1 MSTPAAPVLTAS
13 AVRDATRYADTWLA
27 HRRHAL
33 RVPGVQAAVWFDDE
47 LVLSGAYGV
56 ADVRTGAALTPEH
69 LFRIASHSKTFTA
82 VAVLQLAQ
90 SGRLRLDDAAA
101 TWLPFLAGSPIAGV
115 TVREMLSHSGGVVR
129 DGADSDH
136 WQLARPFP
144 DAEALRAVAL
154 DDAAVLPANERFKY
168 SNITYSLLG
177 MVIEAVSGSTY
188 ADYVTDHVVRPLGLV
203 RTGPE
208 LDPERLGEYAA
219 GHTALAYAD
228 DRAVIEH
235 VDTAAMAA
243 ATGFFSTAAETVAYA
258 SAHFAGDERLLGEPA
273 KRLMRRPEVEVG
285 GDDGHY
291 GLGFAVEDVGG
302 RRLVGHGGGYPGHIT
317 RTVLDPTARLA
328 VSVFTN
334 AIDGPAHALAH
345 GLVKLVDLA
354 ARVEAQPAPAVAAP
368 EALDLYV
375 GRFANLWGVVDVVRF
390 GGHLLALDP
399 GADDP
404 TAAPTRLVVEDD
416 ATLRVTETGGYGA
429 PGESLRYTFGAD
441 GGVQRVQGLG
451 GMTSYPIEAFAA
463 AMAGRAVVDL
473 AGGGAMI
480 AG

>member
-1 MSTPAAPVLTAS
+1 MTTPAALTAS
-13 AVRDATRYADTWLA
+13 AVHDATRYADTWLA
-27 HRRHAL
+27 HRRRAL
-33 RVPGVQAAVWFDDE
+33 RVPGVQAAVWFGDG
-47 LVLSGAYGV
+47 LVLSSAHGV
-56 ADVRTGAALTPEH
+56 ADVRSGAALTPDH

-82 VAVLQLAQ
+82 TAVLQLVEA
-90 SGRLRLDDAAA
+90 GRLRLDDTAS
-101 TWLPFLAGSPIAGV
+101 TWLPFLVGSPIADV

-144 DAEALRAVAL
+144 DAERLRAIAL
-154 DDAAVLPANERFKY
+154 DGAAVLPANDRFKY

-177 MVIEAVSGSTY
+177 LVIEAVSGSTY
-188 ADYVTDHVVRPLGLV
+188 ADHVTDHVVRPLGLV

-219 GHTALAYAD
+219 GHTALAYGD
-228 DRAVIEH
+228 DRVVIEH

-258 SAHFAGDERLLGEPA
+258 AAHFAGDERLLGEPA

-285 GDDGHY
+285 GEDGHY
-291 GLGFAVEDVGG
+291 GLGFAVEDIGG
-302 RRLVGHGGGYPGHIT
+302 RRVVGHGGGYPGHIT
-317 RTVLDPTARLA
+317 RTVLDPAARLA

-334 AIDGPAHALAH
+334 AIDGPAQALAR
-345 GLVKLVDLA
+345 GLVRLVDLA
-354 ARVEAQPAPAVAAP
+354 ARVEAEAAPPAVAPA
-368 EALDLYV
+368 ALDRYV

-404 TAAPTRLVVEDD
+404 SAAPTRLVVQDD
-416 ATLRVTETGGYGA
+416 TTLRVTETGGYGA
-429 PGESLRYTFGAD
+429 PGETLRYTFGAD
-441 GGVQRVQGLG
+441 GGVRRVQGMG

-463 AMAGRAVVDL
+463 AMAGRSVVDL

-480 AG
+480 GD

>member
-13 AVRDATRYADTWLA
+13 AVHDAIRYADTWLA

-33 RVPGVQAAVWFDDE
+33 HVPGVQAAVWFGDA
-47 LVLSGAYGV
+47 LVLSSAHGV
-56 ADVRTGAALTPEH
+56 ADVRSGAALTPEH

-82 VAVLQLAQ
+82 VAVLQLVE
-90 SGRLRLDDAAA
+90 SGRLRLDDTAA
-101 TWLPFLAGSPIAGV
+101 TWLPFLTGSPIADV
-115 TVREMLSHSGGVVR
+115 CVREMLSHSGGVVR

-144 DAEALRAVAL
+144 DAAALRAIAL

-168 SNITYSLLG
+168 SNISYSLLG
-177 MVIEAVSGSTY
+177 MVIEAVTGSTY
-188 ADYVTDHVVRPLGLV
+188 ADHVIRTVVEPLGLV

-208 LDPERLGEYAA
+208 LDPQRLGEYAA
-219 GHTALAYAD
+219 GHSALAYAD
-228 DRAVIEH
+228 ERLVIEH

-243 ATGFFSTAAETVAYA
+243 ATGFYSTAAETVAYA
-258 SAHFAGDERLLGEPA
+258 AAHFAGDDRLLGEPA

-291 GLGFAVEDVGG
+291 GLGFAIEDIGG
-302 RRLVGHGGGYPGHIT
+302 RRVVGHGGGYPGHIT

-334 AIDGPAHALAH
+334 AIDGPAHALAR

-354 ARVEAQPAPAVAAP
+354 ARVEAEPAPTVAT
-368 EALDLYV
+368 EVLDRYV

-390 GGHLLALDP
+390 GTHLLALDP

-404 TAAPTRLVVEDD
+404 TAAPTRLVLEDD

-429 PGESLRYTFGAD
+429 PGESLRYSFGAD

-451 GMTSYPIEAFAA
+451 GATWYPIEAFTA
-463 AMAGRAVVDL
+463 AMARRSVVDL
-473 AGGGAMI
+473 AGGGAMLRQ
-480 AG
+480 

>member
-27 HRRHAL
+27 HRRHVL
-33 RVPGVQAAVWFDDE
+33 RVPGVQAAVWFGDG
-47 LVLSGAYGV
+47 LVLSSAHGV
-56 ADVRTGAALTPEH
+56 ADVRSRAALTPEH

-82 VAVLQLAQ
+82 VAVLQLVQA
-90 SGRLRLDDAAA
+90 GRLRLDDTAA

-115 TVREMLSHSGGVVR
+115 SVREMLSHAGGVVR

-144 DAEALRAVAL
+144 DADALRAIAL

-177 MVIEAVSGSTY
+177 MVIEAVTGSTY
-188 ADYVTDHVVRPLGLV
+188 ADHVTRSVVEPLGLV

-208 LDPERLGEYAA
+208 LDHERLGEYAA
-219 GHTALAYAD
+219 GHTALAYGD
-228 DRAVIEH
+228 QRLVIEH

-258 SAHFAGDERLLGEPA
+258 AAHFAGDERLLGEPA

-285 GDDGHY
+285 GEDGHY

-317 RTVLDPTARLA
+317 RTALDPKARLA

-334 AIDGPAHALAH
+334 AIDGPAHALTQ

-354 ARVEAQPAPAVAAP
+354 AGGARGARPLRRSLRQPVGGRRRRPVRRAPARARP
-368 EALDLYV
+368 RRRRPD
-375 GRFANLWGVVDVVRF
+375 R
-390 GGHLLALDP
+390 
-399 GADDP
+399 GADP
-404 TAAPTRLVVEDD
+404 
-416 ATLRVTETGGYGA
+416 
-429 PGESLRYTFGAD
+429 
-441 GGVQRVQGLG
+441 
-451 GMTSYPIEAFAA
+451 
-463 AMAGRAVVDL
+463 
-473 AGGGAMI
+473 AGGRGRRHA
-480 AG
+480 AGHRDRRLRRPG

>member
-1 MSTPAAPVLTAS
+1 MTTPTIAALTDS

-33 RVPGVQAAVWFDDE
+33 RVPGVQAAVWFGDG
-47 LVLSGAYGV
+47 LAMSSAHGV
-56 ADVRTGAALTPEH
+56 ADVRTGAALTTEH

-82 VAVLQLAQ
+82 TAVLQLVQA
-90 SGRLRLDDAAA
+90 GRLRLDDTAA
-101 TWLPFLAGSPIAGV
+101 TWLPFLAGSAIADV
-115 TVREMLSHSGGVVR
+115 TVREMLSHGGGVVR

-144 DAEALRAVAL
+144 DAERLRAIAL
-154 DDAAVLPANERFKY
+154 DAAAILPANERFKY

-177 MVIEAVSGSTY
+177 LIVEAVTGSAY
-188 ADYVTDHVVRPLGLV
+188 NAHVMSSVVEPLGLV

-228 DRAVIEH
+228 DRVVIEH

-273 KRLMRRPEVEVG
+273 KRLMRRPEIEVG
-285 GDDGHY
+285 GEDGHY

-302 RRLVGHGGGYPGHIT
+302 RRVVGHGGGYPGHIT
-317 RTVLDPTARLA
+317 RTVLDPAARLA

-334 AIDGPAHALAH
+334 AIDGPAQALTR

-354 ARVEAQPAPAVAAP
+354 ARVEAEPAPAPAGD
-368 EALDLYV
+368 LDRFV

-390 GGHLLALDP
+390 GGQLLALDP

-404 TAAPTRLVVEDD
+404 TAAPTRLRVADD

-429 PGESLRYTFGAD
+429 PGETLRYAFGPD
-441 GGVQRVQGLG
+441 GGVRRVQGMG
-451 GMTSYPIEAFAA
+451 GMTSYPMDEFAA
-463 AMAGRAVVDL
+463 AMAGRSAVDL
-473 AGGGAMI
+473 AGGGAML
-480 AG
+480 AD